1 MWFWYDTA
9 PDLWIKILVFLGVL
23 VAVWFIGFMIKRYIK
38 RVGEKVGS
46 EVNNG
51 LMLGISIVQA
61 LVIIVLTT
69 IIFDIDPAAILGMS
83 ALFGTG
89 IGFAMSVVIGN
100 TVAGFYLI
108 AVRPFGIG
116 DLIQVKGTEGI
127 VMEIGLNYSKLLA
140 LDESVIIIPNKSLLD
155 ANLINCSIQ
164 IKDLEENAERGFE
177 LGFQT
182 LKKDILDMQE
192 KSSKSKKLRDEMM
205 KEIIGGKEI
214 VRFPFTVQLKL
225 NIISPDIPL
234 ATVNRRMKN
243 LNTRWDKKL
252 GYKPRYFFNK
262 YIFRQD
268 MRVVIVVDN
277 PHQILDVQPQYL
289 EDLYVTVF
297 EELQA
302 VKPKPKATGGKK

>member
-1 MWFWYDTA
+1 MWYFGDPA
-9 PDLWIKILVFLGVL
+9 PVLWIKILILAGVL
-23 VAVWFIGFMIKRYIK
+23 MVVWFIGFLIKRYIK
-38 RVGEKVGS
+38 KVSERVGS

-51 LMLGISIVQA
+51 LSLAISIGQT
-61 LVIIVLTT
+61 LIIIVLTT
-69 IIFDIDPAAILGMS
+69 IIFEIDSIAILGMS

-140 LDESVIIIPNKSLLD
+140 LDESIIIIPNKSLLD

-164 IKDLEENAERGFE
+164 IKDLEEQASKGFE
-177 LGFQT
+177 IGFQT
-182 LKKDILDMQE
+182 LKKDIIDIQ
-192 KSSKSKKLRDEMM
+192 KKSKKLKDEMLDELM
-205 KEIIGGKEI
+205 GGKEI

-234 ATVNRRMKN
+234 ATVNKRMKK
-243 LNTRWDKKL
+243 LNARWDKKL
-252 GYKPRYFFNK
+252 GYQPRYFFGK

-268 MRVVIVVDN
+268 MRVIIVVDN
-277 PHQILDVQPQYL
+277 PHEILDVKPQYL

-297 EELQA
+297 EELQEVK
-302 VKPKPKATGGKK
+302 VKPKPKTVGGNK

>member
-1 MWFWYDTA
+1 MNQSI
-9 PDLWIKILVFLGVL
+9 IKIQTNFSNNSSVVMNNISSF
-23 VAVWFIGFMIKRYIK
+23 
-38 RVGEKVGS
+38 
-46 EVNNG
+46 VNN
-51 LMLGISIVQA
+51 SITNDTQNATA
-61 LVIIVLTT
+61 L
-69 IIFDIDPAAILGMS
+69 IFNIDPTAILGMS

-164 IKDLEENAERGFE
+164 IKDLEEQASRGFE
-177 LGFQT
+177 IGFQT
-182 LKKDILDMQE
+182 LKKDIIDIQK
-192 KSSKSKKLRDEMM
+192 KSSKSKQLKDEMM
-205 KEIIGGKEI
+205 DELMGGKEI

-234 ATVNRRMKN
+234 ATVNRRMKK
-243 LNTRWDKKL
+243 LNARWDKKL
-252 GYKPRYFFNK
+252 GYRPRYFFGK

-268 MRVVIVVDN
+268 MRVIVVVDN
-277 PHQILDVQPQYL
+277 PHQILDVQPEYL

-297 EELQA
+297 EELQEVKVKPKA
-302 VKPKPKATGGKK
+302 KPKPKANGGNK